1 MSEEKLLERVRGEFA
16 EMPGL
21 RLAPHQAARLWS
33 LDVHLSVRVL
43 ELLVGDGFL
52 YKTADGA
59 YLRVG
64 VNG

>member
-1 MSEEKLLERVRGEFA
+1 MSEAKLLERVRGEFA

-21 RLAPHQAARLWS
+21 RLAPDQAARLWS
-33 LDVHLSVRVL
+33 LDVHVSVRVL
-43 ELLVGDGFL
+43 EVLVDIGYL